1 VSAAAAFILGRQAR
15 DGTWR
20 DFRTLAG
27 EGEDWTTAYVGSQ
40 LSTARVSASSLR
52 RATNA
57 LLARQRAD
65 GGWGYN
71 ALVPTDGDSTAW
83 ALLFLARRTRRRAA
97 LAAGVR
103 CVLAHQDPD
112 TGGVG
117 TYANPASILRYMGLP
132 SSVSLAGWRQ
142 PQVEV
147 TAVAGRAL
155 ATLRDVPAAAVPAA
169 WQFVREHQGDDG
181 RWHSYWWTTPLYATF
196 QAVAF
201 ACSRPDLPGARSAVR
216 RAMRWVI
223 DTQRADGGWAP
234 RSTTSTR
241 AFDTALALAIM
252 SLGAPSRGSRD
263 VIARAVTCL
272 CGMQLASGRW
282 PSAPIL
288 RIPPPG
294 ITKPDQYR
302 RWRIEELGTG
312 VVVPDHNGLF
322 TTATV
327 VGALA
332 FARRILAVWSAP
344 LLTPTDPRINGWL
357 WQVRDR

>member
-1 VSAAAAFILGRQAR
+1 VRTAAAFILRRQAH

-27 EGEDWTTAYVGSQ
+27 EAEDWTTAYVGSQ
-40 LSTARVSASSLR
+40 LGATRVAAPSLR
-52 RATNA
+52 RAANA

-71 ALVPTDGDSTAW
+71 ALVPTDGDSMAW
-83 ALLFLARRTRRRAA
+83 ALLFLARRTRRRSA

-117 TYANPASILRYMGLP
+117 TYADPAPVLRYMRLP
-132 SSVSLAGWRQ
+132 PSVSLSGWRQ

-155 ATLRDVPAAAVPAA
+155 ARLRDAPAEAVSAA
-169 WQFVREHQGDDG
+169 WRFVREHQSDDG
-181 RWHSYWWTTPLYATF
+181 RWHSYWWTTPLYATL

-201 ACSRPDLPGARSAVR
+201 ACSRPGLPGARSAVH

-223 DTQRADGGWAP
+223 DSQLADGGWAP
-234 RSTTSTR
+234 PSDTTAR
-241 AFDTALALAIM
+241 AFDTALAVAIM
-252 SLGAPSRGSRD
+252 SRGASSRGRD
-263 VIARAVTCL
+263 DALARAVTCL
-272 CGMQLASGRW
+272 RCMQLASGQW

-288 RIPPPG
+288 RIPPPD

-302 RWRIEELGTG
+302 SWRIDELGIG
-312 VVVPDHNGLF
+312 VVISDHHALF

-332 FARRILAVWSAP
+332 LAQRALAV
-344 LLTPTDPRINGWL
+344 R
-357 WQVRDR
+357 